1 MPPKPKVTKSPSST
15 RSTAKSVA
23 KPAKSPSARSPSP
36 KPKPK
41 ATKKMTKSNSPS
53 KAKKTTR
60 APTAYNL
67 HIKEAIPR
75 LTKKHPSVH
84 HREIFKMAAAEWTKS
99 KK

>member
-1 MPPKPKVTKSPSST
+1 MPPKPKVTKSPSS
-15 RSTAKSVA
+15 SKSA
-23 KPAKSPSARSPSP
+23 MKPATKAKSPSARSPSP
-36 KPKPK
+36 KPKAK